1 MILDFVIFRAP
12 LKTLAHLRGRLI
24 FSSMRTGV
32 IESPIT
38 VKMKGIISILIGL
51 FK

>member
-1 MILDFVIFRAP
+1 MRITDIILDFD
-12 LKTLAHLRGRLI
+12 I
-24 FSSMRTGV
+24 FSINNPNIPADFLINENGV